1 MDAYRDQY
9 AQIFNGGQG
18 VTLLAISADAD
29 TTLASWARDKDYP
42 FTFLSDVGAKV
53 GQQYGAFVSTPR
65 GALDNRSLF
74 ILDREGK
81 SRRVNRVR
89 YYRFADFRRAV
100 ASTLKD
106 EPKRKAALAMLD
118 AAQK

>member
-74 ILDREGK
+74 IIDREGK
-81 SRRVNRVR
+81 IAHVMAPFREVDATAYEELEKAVDRVTGN
-89 YYRFADFRRAV
+89 
-100 ASTLKD
+100 
-106 EPKRKAALAMLD
+106 
-118 AAQK
+118 

>member
-81 SRRVNRVR
+81 IAHVM
-89 YYRFADFRRAV
+89 APFREVDATAYEELEKAV
-100 ASTLKD
+100 DKVTGN
-106 EPKRKAALAMLD
+106 
-118 AAQK
+118 

>member
-9 AQIFNGGQG
+9 AQIFKGGQG

-74 ILDREGK
+74 IIDREGK
-81 SRRVNRVR
+81 IAHVMAPFREVDATAYEELEKAVDRVTGN
-89 YYRFADFRRAV
+89 
-100 ASTLKD
+100 
-106 EPKRKAALAMLD
+106 
-118 AAQK
+118 

>member
-18 VTLLAISADAD
+18 VTLLAIRADAD

-42 FTFLSDVGAKV
+42 FSFLSDVGAKV

-74 ILDREGK
+74 IIDREGK
-81 SRRVNRVR
+81 IAHVM
-89 YYRFADFRRAV
+89 APFREVDATAYEELEKAV
-100 ASTLKD
+100 DKVTGN
-106 EPKRKAALAMLD
+106 
-118 AAQK
+118 

>member
-74 ILDREGK
+74 IIDRDGK
-81 SRRVNRVR
+81 IAHVMAPFREVDATAYEELEKAVDRVTGN
-89 YYRFADFRRAV
+89 
-100 ASTLKD
+100 
-106 EPKRKAALAMLD
+106 
-118 AAQK
+118 

>member
-9 AQIFNGGQG
+9 AQIFNGGQS

-74 ILDREGK
+74 IIDRDGK
-81 SRRVNRVR
+81 IAHVM
-89 YYRFADFRRAV
+89 APFREVDATAYEELEKAV
-100 ASTLKD
+100 A
-106 EPKRKAALAMLD
+106 RVVG
-118 AAQK
+118 Q

>member
-74 ILDREGK
+74 IIDREGK
-81 SRRVNRVR
+81 IAHVM
-89 YYRFADFRRAV
+89 APFREVDATAYEELEKAV
-100 ASTLKD
+100 DKVTGN
-106 EPKRKAALAMLD
+106 
-118 AAQK
+118 

>member
-1 MDAYRDQY
+1 MHAYRDQY
-9 AQIFNGGQG
+9 AQIFKGGQG

-74 ILDREGK
+74 IIDREGK
-81 SRRVNRVR
+81 IAHVMAPFREVDATAYEELEKAVDRVTGN
-89 YYRFADFRRAV
+89 
-100 ASTLKD
+100 
-106 EPKRKAALAMLD
+106 
-118 AAQK
+118 